1 MHVYAV
7 ESYHD
12 CTPFEP
18 ALSCFQ
24 DNDNRV
30 REASHKALRACAE
43 KVKNALGPHLRSLIG
58 CWVAGMCDPHG
69 PAASSAQ
76 AAFSAAFPAG
86 KQKDV
91 FKFGFKAIL
100 MVSFSLF
107 LVSVI

>member
-1 MHVYAV
+1 MVFFFYIAGK
-7 ESYHD
+7 
-12 CTPFEP
+12 
-18 ALSCFQ
+18 LSGFSCPQ

-30 REASHKALRACAE
+30 REASHKALKVCAE

-58 CWVAGMCDPHG
+58 CWAAGMCDPHG

-76 AAFSAAFPAG
+76 VAFSAAFPLG

-100 MVSFSLF
+100 MVGTCVVNCSG
-107 LVSVI
+107 